1 MKSDRVY
8 LQHILDMIMRVESA
22 AREGKS
28 SFLVSQLHQDA
39 ILRNLHTMTETTQ
52 RLSDD
57 LKSEH
62 PEVDWVKLAA
72 FRNVLVHDYLG
83 IDLELVWTV
92 VDRDV
97 PAFKAEVTKI
107 LGSIE

>member
-1 MKSDRVY
+1 MKSDSVY
-8 LQHILDMIMRVESA
+8 LHHILDMIKRVESG
-22 AREGKS
+22 ARGGKS
-28 SFLVSQLHQDA
+28 AFLASRLHQDA

-57 LKSEH
+57 LKSKH
-62 PEVDWVKLAA
+62 PEVDRVKLAA

-92 VDRDV
+92 VTRDV

-107 LGSIE
+107 LGSTE

>member
-8 LQHILDMIMRVESA
+8 LHHILDMIKRVESA
-22 AREGKS
+22 TCDGKS
-28 SFLVSQLHQDA
+28 SFLASQLHQDA

-62 PEVDWVKLAA
+62 PEVDWAKLAA

-92 VDRDV
+92 VTRDV